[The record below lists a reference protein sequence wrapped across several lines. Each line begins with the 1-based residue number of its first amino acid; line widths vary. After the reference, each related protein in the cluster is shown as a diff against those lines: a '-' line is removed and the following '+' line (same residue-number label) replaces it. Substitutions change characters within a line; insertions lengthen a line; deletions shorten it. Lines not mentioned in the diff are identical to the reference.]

1 MCHRGMEMAC
11 WFPSFLGWIFAHVL
25 RVHARVGVCT
35 TVMCNHGTSAQQT
48 LLAPVLNPTG
58 ALVVPQF
65 GVTTVLLAGEK
76 LLSPSSFSPLQ
87 LLHGERMSGEKM
99 TGLLGHFL
107 CRKGSGE
114 MKSPRSP
121 FCKRRLSLLPRWR
134 TERAPLQHGAGR
146 GPVPLWC
153 FGAVFSPVLGLCCEP
168 APCCPWGEACRAA
181 PNS

>member
-1 MCHRGMEMAC
+1 M
-11 WFPSFLGWIFAHVL
+11 FAHVL

-35 TVMCNHGTSAQQT
+35 TVTCNHGTSAQQT

-87 LLHGERMSGEKM
+87 LPHGERMSGEKM

-107 CRKGSGE
+107 CGEGSGE

-146 GPVPLWC
+146 GPAPPWC

-168 APCCPWGEACRAA
+168 APCCPWGESCRAA
-181 PNS
+181 PNG